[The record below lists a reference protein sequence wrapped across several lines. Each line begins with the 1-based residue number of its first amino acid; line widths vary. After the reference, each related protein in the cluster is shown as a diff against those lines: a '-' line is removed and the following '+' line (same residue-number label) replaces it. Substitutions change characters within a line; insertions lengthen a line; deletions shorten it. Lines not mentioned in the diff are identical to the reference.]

1 MNRSDC
7 FAAIDLGTNSCRLL
21 IADAKKRYL
30 FSESYSVKMGEGMYA
45 HMRFTPEAFARGVE
59 CFYKMKQIM
68 DRFHIVKNRAI
79 ATASCRMAQ
88 NAPEFIDAVYKESLI
103 RLEVVDGYE
112 EARLNLKGAIE
123 HVQGKS
129 EYVVLYDLGGGS
141 TEITLAT
148 NTQTPKILYTIS
160 IPWGARNASEAFDL
174 VEYDAVKAKKL
185 HDEIAAKTQSFVE
198 ASNLANIR
206 DKVCFVATSSTP
218 LRFVSMIEKFGQYD
232 RDKSDGHVISCKD
245 IDAQIEGVYKLT
257 RAEMMENLYIGQKRS
272 SIFTAACVIFKTI
285 YDTLGAK
292 EITASLKS
300 AKDGI
305 ISELIDQYNF
315 EHHKENNGKINQI
328 SQRNSR

>member
-1 MNRSDC
+1 MTQNV
-7 FAAIDLGTNSCRLL
+7 FAAIDLGTQSNRLL
-21 IADAKKRYL
+21 IADENGKELYKNIIATRL
-30 FSESYSVKMGEGMYA
+30 GEGMYA
-45 HMRFTPEAFARGVE
+45 QMKFTPEAMERGINSFKE
-59 CFYKMKQIM
+59 FSDEMKKYC
-68 DRFHIVKNRAI
+68 VTKYRAI
-79 ATASCRMAQ
+79 ATAACRMAS
-88 NAPEFIDAVYKESLI
+88 NGPDFVKAVEEISGIK
-103 RLEVVDGYE
+103 LEVIDGYE

-185 HDEIAAKTQSFVE
+185 HDEIAAETQSFVE